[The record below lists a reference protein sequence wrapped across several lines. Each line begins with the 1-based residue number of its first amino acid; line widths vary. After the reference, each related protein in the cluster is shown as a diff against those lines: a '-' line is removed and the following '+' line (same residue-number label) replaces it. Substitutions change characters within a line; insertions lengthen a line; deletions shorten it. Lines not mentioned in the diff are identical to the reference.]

1 MTASAGRST
10 HLDAIG
16 RFAVTI
22 SMVGPGADGLMRL
35 ASVFHRRQIEI
46 LQADY
51 RLADGVTRMEV
62 IVETAAARARTVAL
76 TLQNLTG
83 VIACD
88 LVSCE
93 TEQCESDVAV
103 TGWARE
109 GEHRPDR
116 VARRRAG

>member
-1 MTASAGRST
+1 MTASASRPT
-10 HLDAIG
+10 HLDAVG
-16 RFAVTI
+16 RFTVTI
-22 SMVGPGADGLMRL
+22 SMVDPGVDGLMRL

-51 RLADGVTRMEV
+51 RGADGVTRMEV

-103 TGWARE
+103 IGRIRDE
-109 GEHRPDR
+109 RSHPDR
-116 VARRRAG
+116 ADQRRAG